1 MEEFRR
7 LKFAF
12 NYCNKLRKVYEPEQ
26 FFWAIQCFKKLN
38 NVSYND
44 QKVKDFLT
52 QFSVKALHLG
62 MMYCRRVEHEFTCE
76 CEY

>member
-12 NYCNKLRKVYEPEQ
+12 YYCNKLRKVTEPEQ
-26 FFWAIQCFKKLN
+26 FYWSIQCFKKLYK
-38 NVSYND
+38 VSYND
-44 QKVKDFLT
+44 QKVKDFLM

-62 MMYCRRVEHEFTCE
+62 MMY
-76 CEY
+76 